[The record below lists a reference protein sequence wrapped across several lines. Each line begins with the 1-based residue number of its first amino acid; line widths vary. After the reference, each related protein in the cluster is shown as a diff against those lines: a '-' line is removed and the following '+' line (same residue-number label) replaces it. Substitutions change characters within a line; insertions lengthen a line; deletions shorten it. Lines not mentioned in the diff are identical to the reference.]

1 MVGREFA
8 EAVAGNLER
17 MVEASAKVLQ
27 RDRGGEFYKLLG
39 IEITAQLGEQ
49 LVGNFNR
56 SLGDLLGVLKAGLFN
71 LREVRTGGKVGEIVK
86 LHLGNSLLSA
96 NGRADVYSEG
106 AANHLRRADAHQRL
120 KFRRH
125 GLDAHQRLAQQ
136 A

>member
-8 EAVAGNLER
+8 QPVAGKLER
-17 MVEASAKVLQ
+17 VVEASAKVLQ
-27 RDRGGEFYKLLG
+27 RNRGGEFYELLG

-56 SLGDLLGVLKAGLFN
+56 SLGDLLGILKAGLFN
-71 LREVRTGGKVGEIVK
+71 LREVRTGGKVCEITE
-86 LHLGNSLLSA
+86 LRFGDSLLSA
-96 NGRADVYSEG
+96 NGRADIYSEG
-106 AANHLRRADAHQRL
+106 AADHLCRADAHQRL

-125 GLDAHQRLAQQ
+125 GLDAHKRLAQQ